1 MKQDKL
7 ILSTAKISYVVQII
21 AGIIGI
27 YGIFV
32 KLPVEHLLLRE
43 ILVMETVVQFIELIY
58 YTWLINQF
66 KNIHYNVTTTR
77 YFDWAVSTPIMILS
91 TILFMIYK
99 NKIETF
105 DQKDVSR
112 EKNDSQNKV
121 VKPESNTEPET
132 PNQLSFV
139 PIVQEN
145 SDPILKTI
153 LSNQLM
159 LLFGYLGEKGVVSRL
174 QGFIWGSFFF
184 LITFAIIYVKFVGT
198 ASINHWLFWFM
209 LIAWSLYG
217 VAYCLQYKTKNIMYN
232 FLDIFSKNFYGF
244 FLVQQILQVQQ

>member
-27 YGIFV
+27 YGIFIQ
-32 KLPVEHLLLRE
+32 LPAEHLLLRE
-43 ILVMETVVQFIELIY
+43 ILVMETIVQFIELIY

-77 YFDWAVSTPIMILS
+77 YFDWAISTPIMILS
-91 TILFMIYK
+91 TLLFMIYKNK

-105 DQKDVSR
+105 DQKDISR
-112 EKNDSQNKV
+112 EKKDTQNKAA
-121 VKPESNTEPET
+121 KPEPDTEKSI
-132 PNQLSFV
+132 QLSFV

-145 SDPILKTI
+145 SGPILKTI

-159 LLFGYLGEKGVVSRL
+159 LLFGYLGEKGVISRL
-174 QGFIWGSFFF
+174 QGLFGGHSF
-184 LITFAIIYVKFVGT
+184 L
-198 ASINHWLFWFM
+198 
-209 LIAWSLYG
+209 
-217 VAYCLQYKTKNIMYN
+217 
-232 FLDIFSKNFYGF
+232 
-244 FLVQQILQVQQ
+244 

>member
-27 YGIFV
+27 YGIFIQ
-32 KLPVEHLLLRE
+32 LPAEHLLLRE
-43 ILVMETVVQFIELIY
+43 ILVMETIVQFIELIY

-77 YFDWAVSTPIMILS
+77 YFDWAISTPIMILS

-99 NKIETF
+99 NKKETF
-105 DQKDVSR
+105 DQKDISR
-112 EKNDSQNKV
+112 EKNDTQNKAA
-121 VKPESNTEPET
+121 KPEPET
-132 PNQLSFV
+132 EKSIQLSFV

-159 LLFGYLGEKGVVSRL
+159 LLFGYLGENGVISRL

-184 LITFAIIYVKFVGT
+184 MITFAIIYVKFVGT
-198 ASINHWLFWFM
+198 ASTNHWLFWFM